1 MTIACSYLNHI
12 CLFIRSFSISL
23 TIVDEKR
30 PAGAVKCDNIVE
42 NNKDII

>member
-1 MTIACSYLNHI
+1 MTIACSCLNYI
-12 CLFIRSFSISL
+12 CSSLRSFPISL